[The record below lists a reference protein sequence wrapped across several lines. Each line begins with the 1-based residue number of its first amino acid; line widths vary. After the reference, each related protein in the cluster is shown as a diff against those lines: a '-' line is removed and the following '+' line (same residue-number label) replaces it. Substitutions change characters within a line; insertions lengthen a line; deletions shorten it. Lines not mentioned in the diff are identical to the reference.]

1 MLLHM
6 PDALFYSSCE
16 ENKYNCPV
24 KFIATQ
30 KSRVY
35 LSLGDKKKKKKTAKS
50 RKKTIVRNKIPII
63 IRIYKYCVVFD
74 LMIFLDDFKWI

>member
-35 LSLGDKKKKKKTAKS
+35 LSLGDKKKKKKNRQIAK
-50 RKKTIVRNKIPII
+50 KN
-63 IRIYKYCVVFD
+63 YCP
-74 LMIFLDDFKWI
+74 K